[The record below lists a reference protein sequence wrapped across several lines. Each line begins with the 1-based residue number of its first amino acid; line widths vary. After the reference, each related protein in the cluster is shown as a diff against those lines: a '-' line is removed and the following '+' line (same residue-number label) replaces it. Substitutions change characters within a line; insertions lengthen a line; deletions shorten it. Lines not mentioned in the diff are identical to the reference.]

1 MGLFDSL
8 IKNVVKEVAPDL
20 DVDKFMKQAGDFVS
34 QAAAGAKNSQQTLSY
49 SQQTSSYEP
58 AAPFTGFDIEEEMGP
73 SGDSWGPTM
82 PNEPN
87 QFNFAGSYLDY
98 FTGIFQTEFP
108 EYRVSRAVG
117 TSAKPVTV
125 FTFWNGNT
133 KALVVELMPQSSA
146 AKKLRRECAQLG
158 IPYLRYYYDH
168 EGWWNTRS
176 YVIRRTKA
184 ALQG

>member
-34 QAAAGAKNSQQTLSY
+34 QAAAEAKNSQQTR
-49 SQQTSSYEP
+49 TSSYEP

-73 SGDSWGPTM
+73 SGDSWGPVM

-87 QFNFAGSYLDY
+87 QFNYNGSYLDY
-98 FTGIFQTEFP
+98 FTEIFQTEFP
-108 EYRVSRAVG
+108 GYRVARKVG
-117 TSAKPVTV
+117 TGSKPVTV
-125 FTFWNGNT
+125 FTFWQGDT
-133 KALVVELMPQSSA
+133 KALVVEIMPQSSA
-146 AKKLRRECAQLG
+146 AKKLRRDCAQQG
-158 IPYLRYYYDH
+158 IPYLRYYYNHD
-168 EGWWNTRS
+168 GWWNTRS

-184 ALQG
+184 ALGA

>member
-1 MGLFDSL
+1 MGLFDNL

-20 DVDKFMKQAGDFVS
+20 DVDKLMKQAGDFVN
-34 QAAAGAKNSQQTLSY
+34 QATTEAKGAQHGAST
-49 SQQTSSYEP
+49 QTSGTVADSFVD
-58 AAPFTGFDIEEEMGP
+58 AMGDFGP
-73 SGDSWGPTM
+73 SGDSWGPVM
-82 PNEPN
+82 PAEPN
-87 QFNFAGSYLDY
+87 QFNYGGTYLDY

-108 EYRVSRAVG
+108 EYRVARKVG
-117 TSAKPVTV
+117 ASAKPVTV
-125 FTFWNGNT
+125 FTFWDGDR

-146 AKKLRRECAQLG
+146 AKKLRRDCAQQG

-184 ALQG
+184 ALAG